1 MTDTITIP
9 KEVPQNSALSYEFL
23 RAEGMQLIQKMAG
36 DTWTDHNIHDPGI
49 TILEQVCY
57 AVTDLAYRMEFDI
70 QDLIG
75 NNHKSLYSP
84 ATILTTN
91 PVTLMDIRKM
101 VIDIEGVKNA
111 WVEKVIPKNANELE
125 PSIPKG
131 LFRVFIEKDGLFD
144 VPGSKIIPAVR
155 EKLNNCRSICE
166 DFEEIKLLD
175 TQGVRLQGVIEIA
188 DNVDDI
194 HELVAN
200 MLHRVGIHFSP
211 RIPFYTLQQQLEKG
225 KTTDEIFDGPRL
237 HHGFMEDQDI
247 AKAYRKEE
255 IQTSDVIKEIMDQP
269 GVLVIDKLALATG
282 TNTIKN
288 WLLPLDTSKT
298 PILDVDGTLSQL
310 SFTSKGLTVSVDIER
325 IKQLY
330 NQKRTEEV
338 SRLGSLIEKDIIL
351 PTSDALSLDQY
362 YPIQNQFPM
371 NYGIG
376 EIGVPDSASATR
388 KAQAKQLSGYLLF
401 FEQTLA
407 NYFSQLASFKR
418 LMSFDG
424 DDTSTYF
431 NQNLLECV
439 PGISE
444 LLGSRESYTSYL
456 QEMKADTNIGL
467 LRKNKFLNH
476 LLARF
481 AEKFTSYGMVVK
493 DITDDQ
499 DTSDKKLI
507 KDKARFLKE
516 YPVVSGCKAKGY
528 DIKSDLWDTENVS
541 GLERRIALKI
551 GIEDYSRRNLGD
563 GESAGLHMI
572 EHVLLRSRKSYSYPF
587 VVGYGISSITT
598 FEAAITEE
606 FTRCI
611 IGDHDLLPGEE
622 VVITNN
628 DHYNG
633 IYTIL
638 AVGDDFFEIKAPFQ
652 ESETGAVWKR
662 MHDIRYYLRSA
673 AIQSF
678 RAATNSNHTFC
689 QIGAHS
695 LQVGDL
701 IEITKTTHYNGE
713 HTIISISND
722 GFEIDVPFA
731 EEEETGRWMASETLK
746 DPYSLQLT
754 FMFPSW
760 IERYQDDDFKKFI
773 ALTIREETPVH
784 IRTNIQWLDQEE
796 MQEFDHAYHRF
807 LTEIQNG

>member
-1 MTDTITIP
+1 MTNTITIP
-9 KEVPQNSALSYEFL
+9 REVPQGSALSYEFL
-23 RAEGMQLIQKMAG
+23 REEGMQLIQKMAG

-49 TILEQVCY
+49 TILEQLCY

-91 PVTLMDIRKM
+91 PVTLIDIRKM

-111 WVEKVIPKNANELE
+111 WVEKVVPKNSSELG
-125 PSIPKG
+125 PGIPKG
-131 LFRVFIEKDGLFD
+131 LFRVFIEKDALFD
-144 VPGSKIIPAVR
+144 IPGSKIITAVR
-155 EKLNNCRSICE
+155 EKLYSCRSICE

-175 TQGVRLQGVIEIA
+175 TQEVRLQGSIEIA
-188 DNVDDI
+188 DTVDDI

-200 MLHRVGIHFSP
+200 MLHSVGAHFSP

-269 GVLVIDKLALATG
+269 GILVIDKLALATG
-282 TNTIKN
+282 TNTVKN
-288 WLLPLDTSKT
+288 WILPLDTSKT

-310 SFTSKGLTVSVDIER
+310 SFTSKGLTVSVEAER
-325 IKQLY
+325 IKELY

-338 SRLGSLIEKDIIL
+338 SGLGSLFEKDIML
-351 PTSDALSLDQY
+351 PTSDAPRLDQY

-376 EIGVPDSASATR
+376 EIGLPDYASATR

-418 LMSFDG
+418 LMGFDG

-431 NQNLLECV
+431 NQNLLDCV
-439 PGISE
+439 PGMAD
-444 LLGSRESYTSYL
+444 LLSSPESYTSYL
-456 QEMKADTNIGL
+456 EEMTADTTTGL

-493 DITDDQ
+493 DTADDQ
-499 DTSDKKLI
+499 DASDKKLI

-528 DIKSDLWDTENVS
+528 HIKSDLWDTKNVS
-541 GLERRIALKI
+541 GLEKRIALKI
-551 GIEDYSRRNLGD
+551 GVEDYSRRNLGD
-563 GESAGLHMI
+563 GDAAGLHMI
-572 EHVLLRSRKSYSYPF
+572 EHVLLRSRKNYPYPF
-587 VVGYGISSITT
+587 VARYNTAPITK
-598 FEAAITEE
+598 FEIAITEE

-611 IGDHDLLPGEE
+611 IGDHDLLSGEE

-633 IYTIL
+633 VYTIL

-652 ESETGAVWKR
+652 ESESGAVWKR
-662 MHDIRYYLRSA
+662 TNDIRYYLRSA
-673 AIQSF
+673 VVQGF
-678 RAATNSNHTFC
+678 RAATNTNHTFC
-689 QIGAHS
+689 HIGAHS
-695 LQVGDL
+695 LKVGDL
-701 IEITKTTHYNGE
+701 IEITKTTNYNGE
-713 HTIISISND
+713 YSIISISND
-722 GFEIDVPFA
+722 GFEIDVPFV
-731 EEEETGRWMASETLK
+731 EEEEIGRWMSNDTPQ
-746 DPYSLQLT
+746 DQYSLQLT
-754 FMFPSW
+754 FILPSW
-760 IERYQDDDFKKFI
+760 IERYQDKDFKKFI